1 MSQEQQELQDLGGM
15 LSPGINIDVSETLLV
30 DQMSSFMLSQDDIFD
45 PGSDEVDL
53 LSLLQGETPNIDTE
67 EKTEL
72 LAQPDMLLQPLPDA
86 LSDTVLNTPDD
97 ISESDDIS
105 DIGEVE
111 QSTNENFLLNS
122 PDQINIIQNLTENFV
137 QQYLESGSTLFSNDI
152 ANDISNI
159 ANFFNVSREINFA
172 SPNNVLNVINNAVS
186 FLNNASETV
195 IQGAVT
201 NNAIVQ
207 QDIFNNLRNVFDT
220 NINSAEFNN
229 FVSNEITEP
238 LLSDTRVA
246 MESFTGA
253 DADITQ
259 SMESQQNN
267 KLLQPQ
273 IDAAVSRI
281 TSNLPDETTFI
292 ADSISVP
299 GVETIPQNSINE
311 VTETLSGQQ
320 QIQEELDSSNDNV
333 DNESASKQTV
343 DQSNTASQQ
352 TANTDNNTASQQVSP
367 ADGDQRDNTADIALS
382 LASTSL
388 QEHINQAKMKDYNDV
403 MKVHRDKPNN
413 FFKF

>member
-246 MESFTGA
+246 MESFTSA

-259 SMESQQNN
+259 SMVPQQNN